1 MLYRH
6 NWTAEAGKVLR
17 QFELDVIRKAKTD
30 GYDGQE
36 ATDDTEYQWDFSGS
50 LLYSVTVITTI
61 GKQNISVISRSFTTT
76 YNSTKKVLIETNLTV
91 WNKLQVL
98 NVDQNEIAQN
108 EIVKRVY
115 FQKRFQGCSW

>member
-61 GKQNISVISRSFTTT
+61 GKQNILQIIMILTTT
-76 YNSTKKVLIETNLTV
+76 STST
-91 WNKLQVL
+91 
-98 NVDQNEIAQN
+98 
-108 EIVKRVY
+108 
-115 FQKRFQGCSW
+115 

>member
-61 GKQNISVISRSFTTT
+61 GKQNNLQFIRSFTST
-76 YNSTKKVLIETNLTV
+76 YTNSTKRFFKSI
-91 WNKLQVL
+91 
-98 NVDQNEIAQN
+98 
-108 EIVKRVY
+108 KRY
-115 FQKRFQGCSW
+115 FNASNWC

>member
-61 GKQNISVISRSFTTT
+61 GKQNISLIISSFAKT
-76 YNSTKKVLIETNLTV
+76 YNSTKKFLIETNFTV
-91 WNKLQVL
+91 YRRMT
-98 NVDQNEIAQN
+98 E
-108 EIVKRVY
+108 
-115 FQKRFQGCSW
+115 FGQG

>member
-1 MLYRH
+1 MDFSWSILINTYSCRSKDVKIEENLSYFLERLNVLYRH

-61 GKQNISVISRSFTTT
+61 GKQSISQIIWSFTTT
-76 YNSTKKVLIETNLTV
+76 TKKVLIL
-91 WNKLQVL
+91 KM
-98 NVDQNEIAQN
+98 
-108 EIVKRVY
+108 K
-115 FQKRFQGCSW
+115 